1 MRTTVLVLALLL
13 VPTLARPLE
22 GIEIGRAAPS
32 FELSDHSGERFTE
45 GDLKG
50 GTGVLLF
57 WSTWSPR
64 SAEILEDFRG
74 YHGKYAAEGLRVFA
88 INCDHEGLTPPQRE
102 LISSYADEMDLPFP
116 VLVDEFLEAYS
127 AYGVMALPSAVVLDG
142 DGRIAYAL
150 GGYPPTYRKELKE
163 SILKLLTPGE
173 PWGLH
178 EKAGLKT
185 PSSLLADT
193 H

>member
-22 GIEIGRAAPS
+22 GIEIGQAAPS
-32 FELSDHSGERFTE
+32 FELSDHSGER
-45 GDLKG
+45 
-50 GTGVLLF
+50 
-57 WSTWSPR
+57 SSPR
-64 SAEILEDFRG
+64 SAGILEDFRG
-74 YHGKYAAEGLRVFA
+74 YHGKYAAEGPESVR
-88 INCDHEGLTPPQRE
+88 Q
-102 LISSYADEMDLPFP
+102 
-116 VLVDEFLEAYS
+116 
-127 AYGVMALPSAVVLDG
+127 
-142 DGRIAYAL
+142 
-150 GGYPPTYRKELKE
+150 YPPTYRKELKE
-163 SILKLLTPGE
+163 SILKLLAPGE